1 MVMIMK
7 RIFKNIA
14 LYIGV
19 LSTFVATSCKPEIEG
34 FQTTP
39 GEANFSKYIAVGNS
53 LTAGFADGGL
63 YLEGQ
68 QVAFSNLIAEQ
79 LRQVGGGD
87 FRSPFFSEN
96 ERNGSGYLQLKDLVN
111 GQPVMENVTDNLAY
125 REPGKLSKYTD
136 DIENLGVPGMRL
148 DLSTEGWFG
157 SMNMYFERLLSD
169 SDVGMKTYMQFAT
182 EKNHTFF
189 SFWLGNN
196 DVLGY
201 AMNGAVIN
209 PNDPTT
215 VLTATATFK
224 QTYSDFIAELTGND
238 RKGVVATI
246 PDVTAIPFFTTV
258 TRESLIAA
266 VKAQSG
272 QDIQDIYIEI
282 GTGTSRAAS
291 DDDLFILPFASAG
304 LLGNTSGEN
313 PAPYGLHPS
322 NPVESKY
329 VLDSDEVMAIQARV
343 KAFNNI
349 IKEIAKAEGLALADA
364 HAYLNRV
371 QHPGILY
378 NGVAVN
384 ASFITGNAFSL
395 DGVHLTPMGNALIAN
410 LFIEAINKQYRSR
423 IPKVDA
429 SKYRGVRFP

>member
-1 MVMIMK
+1 MK

>member
-1 MVMIMK
+1 MK

-14 LYIGV
+14 LYIGI
-19 LSTFVATSCKPEIEG
+19 LSTLVASSCKPEIEG
-34 FQTTP
+34 FQPTS
-39 GEANFSKYIAVGNS
+39 GEADFSKYIAVGNS

-68 QVAFSNLIAEQ
+68 QMAFPNLIAEQ
-79 LRQVGGGD
+79 LREVGGRD
-87 FRSPFFSEN
+87 FRSPFFAEN
-96 ERNGSGYLQLKDLVN
+96 ERNGSGYLQLKELVN
-111 GQPVMENVTDNLAY
+111 GQPVMEDVTDNLAY
-125 REPGKLSKYTD
+125 REPGKLSKHMG

-148 DLSTEGWFG
+148 DLSTQDWFG
-157 SMNMYFERLLSD
+157 ALNMYFERLLPD
-169 SDVGMKTYMQFAT
+169 TDVGTKTYMQFAT

-201 AMNGAVIN
+201 AMNGAVTN
-209 PNDPTT
+209 EGDPTT
-215 VLTATATFK
+215 VLTETATFE
-224 QTYSDFIAELTGND
+224 QVYRGFILALTANE

-258 TRESLIAA
+258 TREALIAA
-266 VKAQSG
+266 VKAASG
-272 QDIQDIYIEI
+272 QDVQDIYIE
-282 GTGTSRAAS
+282 TGSDTRRAAT
-291 DDDLFILPFASAG
+291 DEDLFVLPFASAG
-304 LLGNTSGEN
+304 LLGSTSTEN
-313 PAPYGLHPS
+313 PLPYGLHPDH
-322 NPVESKY
+322 PVESKY
-329 VLDSDEVMAIQARV
+329 VLDDGEVTTIQARI

-349 IKEIAKAEGLALADA
+349 IEDIAEEEDLALADA
-364 HAYLNRV
+364 HAYLNRI
-371 QHPGILY
+371 QNPGIVY

-410 LFIEAINKQYRSR
+410 LFIEAINKQYSSR

-429 SKYRGVRFP
+429 SKYRGVKFP

>member
-1 MVMIMK
+1 MK
-7 RIFKNIA
+7 KVFKNIA
-14 LYIGV
+14 LYIGI
-19 LSTFVATSCKPEIEG
+19 LSTIFASSCKPEIEG
-34 FQTTP
+34 LQTSP
-39 GEANFSKYIAVGNS
+39 GQADFSKYIAVGNS

-68 QVAFSNLIAEQ
+68 KVAFPNLIAEQ
-79 LRQVGGGD
+79 LQQVGNTN

-96 ERNGSGYLQLKDLVN
+96 ERNGSGYIQLQALVD
-111 GQPVMENVTDNLAY
+111 GQPIMENVTDNLAY
-125 REPGKLSKYTD
+125 RAEGKLSKYTE

-148 DLSTEGWFG
+148 DLSTQAWFG
-157 SMNMYFERLLSD
+157 GLNMYFERLLPD
-169 SDVGMKTYMQFAT
+169 ADVGTKTYVQFAT

-196 DVLGY
+196 DVLGN
-201 AMNGAVIN
+201 AMNGAVTN
-209 PNDPTT
+209 PGDPTT
-215 VLTATATFK
+215 VLTETATFE
-224 QTYSDFIAELTGND
+224 QVYRSFIEALTTND

-258 TRESLIAA
+258 TRAALIAA
-266 VKAQSG
+266 VKAESG
-272 QDIQDIYIEI
+272 QDVQDIYIET
-282 GTGTSRAAS
+282 GTGIPRAAS
-291 DDDLFILPFASAG
+291 DNDLFVLPFASAG
-304 LLGNTSGEN
+304 LLGNTSTEN
-313 PAPYGLHPS
+313 PFPYGLHPN

-329 VLDSDEVMAIQARV
+329 VLDSDEVTAIQARV
-343 KAFNNI
+343 KAFNSI
-349 IKEIAKAEGLALADA
+349 IKDIAEEKSLALADA

-371 QHPGILY
+371 KNPGIVY
-378 NGVAVN
+378 NGVAIN

-429 SKYRGVRFP
+429 SKYRGVKFP

>member
-1 MVMIMK
+1 MK
-7 RIFKNIA
+7 RIFKNTA
-14 LYIGV
+14 LYIGIV
-19 LSTFVATSCKPEIEG
+19 STLVATSCKPEIEG

-68 QVAFSNLIAEQ
+68 QVAFPNLIAEQ

-111 GQPVMENVTDNLAY
+111 GQPVMENITDNLAY

-136 DIENLGVPGMRL
+136 DVENLGVPGMRL
-148 DLSTEGWFG
+148 DLSKFG
-157 SMNMYFERLLSD
+157 PFGAANMYFERLLQD
-169 SDVGMKTYMQFAT
+169 GDVGTKTYMDFAT

-196 DVLGY
+196 DVLGN
-201 AMNGAVIN
+201 AMNGAVTN
-209 PNDPTT
+209 PEDPTT
-215 VLTATATFK
+215 VLTETATFEHA
-224 QTYSDFIAELTGND
+224 YREFITKLTENQQ
-238 RKGVVATI
+238 KGVVATI

-258 TRESLIAA
+258 TRGTLIAA
-266 VKAQSG
+266 VKAESG
-272 QDIQDIYIEI
+272 QDVQDLYIEI

-322 NPVESKY
+322 NPIESKY
-329 VLDSDEVMAIQARV
+329 VLDSDEVTAIQARV

-349 IKEIAKAEGLALADA
+349 IKKVAEEEELALADA

-371 QHPGILY
+371 QKPGIVY